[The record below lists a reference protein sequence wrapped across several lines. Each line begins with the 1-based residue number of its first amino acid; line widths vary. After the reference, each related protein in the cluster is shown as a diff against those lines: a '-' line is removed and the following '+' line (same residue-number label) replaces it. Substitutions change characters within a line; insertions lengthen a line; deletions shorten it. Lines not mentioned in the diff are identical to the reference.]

1 MSQTTSSSAA
11 SLSLAEPSCL
21 SRLQPKNF
29 HPLNMAHDHTHSEHR
44 PNYNKAFALGV
55 ALNLGYVVVEVIAGL
70 TIHSLALLADAGH
83 NISDVLSLLLAW
95 SASYLSQ
102 TAPTRRHTYGLRST
116 SILASLAN
124 AIILLIA
131 IGAIAWEAI
140 RRFGEPTNVPGNTIM
155 LVAAIG
161 VLINGATALLFVKGR
176 DLNIKGAFLHMAA
189 DAGVSAGVIL
199 AGLAINL
206 TGAQWIDPTVSLL
219 IVVVIA
225 VGTWGLLRDSLNLSL
240 DAVPREINP
249 TAVENYLLALSG
261 VTKVHDLHIWAMST
275 TETALT
281 AHLVKPDAEIDDALL
296 AHICDDLQHRF
307 GIGHATIQLEKGETL
322 CRQQS
327 RQTV

>member
-1 MSQTTSSSAA
+1 
-11 SLSLAEPSCL
+11 
-21 SRLQPKNF
+21 
-29 HPLNMAHDHTHSEHR
+29 MAHDHTHSEDR

-55 ALNLGYVVVEVIAGL
+55 ALNLGYIIVEVIAGL
-70 TIHSLALLADAGH
+70 TVHSLALLADAGH

-95 SASYLSQ
+95 GASYLSQ
-102 TAPTRRHTYGLRST
+102 TVPTRRHTYELRGS

-131 IGAIAWEAI
+131 IGAIAWESI
-140 RRFGEPTNVPGNTIM
+140 RRFAEPINVPGNTIM

-176 DLNIKGAFLHMAA
+176 EHDLNIKGAFLHMAA
-189 DAGVSAGVIL
+189 DAGVSAGVIV
-199 AGLAINL
+199 AGFAINL

-225 VGTWGLLRDSLNLSL
+225 IGTWGLLCDSLNLSL
-240 DAVPREINP
+240 DAVPREIDP
-249 TAVENYLLALSG
+249 TAVENYLLALPG

-281 AHLVKPDAEIDDALL
+281 AHLVKPSAEIDDQIL
-296 AHICDDLQHRF
+296 AHICEELLHRF

-322 CRQQS
+322 CRQES
-327 RQTV
+327 HQTV

>member
-1 MSQTTSSSAA
+1 
-11 SLSLAEPSCL
+11 
-21 SRLQPKNF
+21 
-29 HPLNMAHDHTHSEHR
+29 MAHDHTHSEDR

-55 ALNLGYVVVEVIAGL
+55 ALNVGYIIVEVIAGL
-70 TIHSLALLADAGH
+70 TVHSLALLADAGH

-95 SASYLSQ
+95 CASYLSQ
-102 TAPTRRHTYGLRST
+102 TAPTKRHTYGLRGS

-131 IGAIAWEAI
+131 IGAIAWESI

-176 DLNIKGAFLHMAA
+176 ERDLNIKGAFLHMAA
-189 DAGVSAGVIL
+189 DTGVSAGVIL

-225 VGTWGLLRDSLNLSL
+225 IGTWGLLRDSLSLSL
-240 DAVPREINP
+240 DGVPREIDP
-249 TAVENYLLALSG
+249 TAVENYLLALPG

-296 AHICDDLQHRF
+296 ARICDELHHRF

-322 CRQQS
+322 CRQES
-327 RQTV
+327 HQTI